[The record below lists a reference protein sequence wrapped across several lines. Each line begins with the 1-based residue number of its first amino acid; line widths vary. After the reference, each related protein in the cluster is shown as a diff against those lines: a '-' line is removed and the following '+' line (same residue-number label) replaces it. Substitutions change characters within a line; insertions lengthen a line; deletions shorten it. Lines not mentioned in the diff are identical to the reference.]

1 MSPTVSEVFRRSVRH
16 PRNPVSAGDLWRR
29 GRRRRVTRMVGVLAG
44 GTLVAVVAIGAVA
57 QLVSRPSV
65 VEVVAPPDEEVNR
78 ACSPEPPSSEGWTA
92 WPVTLDE
99 DAFTVDVDRF
109 NEFLHDA
116 TPPVST
122 SPCDAARVFARLDQP
137 SDEPDDLPLDTE
149 VVVEPEGVPDATVTI
164 TQEGFADDS
173 THGARW
179 VLTFEEQD
187 DGTVRLVSGSLSQ
200 RCQPGRGHQ
209 DYRPASCV

>member
-137 SDEPDDLPLDTE
+137 SDEPDDAGDSPQHTHRLAIHQLECSSPKIRHISRRPPNRSRRQYPTSQ
-149 VVVEPEGVPDATVTI
+149 TI
-164 TQEGFADDS
+164 ENDS
-173 THGARW
+173 RFCHI
-179 VLTFEEQD
+179 
-187 DGTVRLVSGSLSQ
+187 S
-200 RCQPGRGHQ
+200 
-209 DYRPASCV
+209 